1 MDTVNT
7 EESEALRTHPRGSK
21 TVTEFRLVETNQSG
35 RRRVYDSI
43 KTMKQA
49 ANYRDW
55 YEHDPLERTA
65 VIEQRTITTT
75 RWETA

>member
-1 MDTVNT
+1 MGASKNEQTV
-7 EESEALRTHPRGSK
+7 S
-21 TVTEFRLVETNQSG
+21 EFRLVETNQAG
-35 RRRVYDSI
+35 RVRVYDSI

-49 ANYRDW
+49 TNYRDW

-75 RWETA
+75 RWKGTDD